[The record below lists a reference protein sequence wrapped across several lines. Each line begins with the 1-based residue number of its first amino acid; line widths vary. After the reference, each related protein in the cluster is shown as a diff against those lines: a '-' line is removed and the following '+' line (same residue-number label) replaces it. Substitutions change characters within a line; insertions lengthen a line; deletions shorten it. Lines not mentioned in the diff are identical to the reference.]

1 MIIRQLGLGS
11 MPVKILILSGARQGE
26 QLVLDAGEFRVGS
39 DPACE
44 VFFDAERDRAIQ
56 GRSAMF
62 RREEDGWYIRC
73 AGGEVWVNQR
83 AVAGRTRVR
92 SGDVVRM
99 SDSGPDFSF
108 SIVAGVSVSP
118 LAQPAVESG
127 PQPQPLDV
135 PCRVAEVK
143 RTAVP
148 QAADAEQ
155 HSVLAPATS
164 GKIDRR
170 WITWA
175 MAGLAL
181 GALALVIV
189 RSAIS
194 PPTIIVKIDQPGI
207 PPAPVDAHAAGRESV
222 KTGQTTSS
230 ETKNSLD
237 TGGKVGEEKGR
248 GADVGTQLGEAV
260 FLLQVEN
267 SGQSWPFATCV
278 AIQSD
283 TLLTTA
289 REAAQLA
296 TWREEKGFKIWVT
309 RPATG
314 FKEEVQEIRING
326 VFASLADKPDRW
338 IYFNMGLLVIQG
350 KLPKAAPLASP
361 EELAKLEEGLPVA
374 CFGFTHEG
382 EKISRFDRF
391 EPRLTQGKVYV
402 ISAPADLPVRSA
414 LLHVKAV
421 IPKNAYGSPVVN
433 AQGKVL
439 GIYGEAAVPPT
450 EKDTAAGGA
459 GLKNLHYVTLVN
471 PEMLNLWLR
480 DRDAKMWPPAAA
492 VRTSQKTQDNP

>member
-1 MIIRQLGLGS
+1 

-44 VFFDAERDRAIQ
+44 VFFDPERDRAIR

-73 AGGEVWVNQR
+73 AGGEVLVNQQ

-118 LAQPAVESG
+118 LAQSAVESAA
-127 PQPQPLDV
+127 QPQPLDV
-135 PCRVAEVK
+135 PCPVAEVE

-155 HSVLAPATS
+155 HSVSAPMTS

-189 RSAIS
+189 RSALS

-207 PPAPVDAHAAGRESV
+207 PLTPVGATTDSDARATGRESV

-230 ETKNSLD
+230 ETKKSLD
-237 TGGKVGEEKGR
+237 TGGKVGEEKGQD
-248 GADVGTQLGEAV
+248 ADVGAQLGEAV

-278 AIQSD
+278 AIHSD

-314 FKEEVQEIRING
+314 FKEEVQDIRING

-361 EELAKLEEGLPVA
+361 EELAKLEEGLRVD

-414 LLHVKAV
+414 LLHVKAE

-450 EKDTAAGGA
+450 GKETAAGGA
-459 GLKNLHYVTLVN
+459 GLKNLHYVTVVN

>member
-1 MIIRQLGLGS
+1 
-11 MPVKILILSGARQGE
+11 
-26 QLVLDAGEFRVGS
+26 
-39 DPACE
+39 
-44 VFFDAERDRAIQ
+44 
-56 GRSAMF
+56 
-62 RREEDGWYIRC
+62 
-73 AGGEVWVNQR
+73 
-83 AVAGRTRVR
+83 
-92 SGDVVRM
+92 
-99 SDSGPDFSF
+99 
-108 SIVAGVSVSP
+108 
-118 LAQPAVESG
+118 
-127 PQPQPLDV
+127 
-135 PCRVAEVK
+135 VAEVK
-143 RTAVP
+143 RTAAP
-148 QAADAEQ
+148 QAAAAER
-155 HSVLAPATS
+155 PAALPSTTS
-164 GKIDRR
+164 EKIDRR
-170 WITWA
+170 WIIWA
-175 MAGLAL
+175 VGGLAFGALAL
-181 GALALVIV
+181 GAFALVIL
-189 RSAIS
+189 RSALS
-194 PPTIIVKIDQPGI
+194 PPTIVVRVDQPGI
-207 PPAPVDAHAAGRESV
+207 PAAPVRATTAPDSRPGGRESE
-222 KTGQTTSS
+222 TTSRDAADKIA
-230 ETKNSLD
+230 EQKRPD
-237 TGGKVGEEKGR
+237 
-248 GADVGTQLGEAV
+248 ADVGTQLGEAV

-361 EELAKLEEGLPVA
+361 EELAKLEEGFPVA

-414 LLHVKAV
+414 LLHVKAE

-450 EKDTAAGGA
+450 GKETAAGGT
-459 GLKNLHYVTLVN
+459 GLKNLHYVTVVN